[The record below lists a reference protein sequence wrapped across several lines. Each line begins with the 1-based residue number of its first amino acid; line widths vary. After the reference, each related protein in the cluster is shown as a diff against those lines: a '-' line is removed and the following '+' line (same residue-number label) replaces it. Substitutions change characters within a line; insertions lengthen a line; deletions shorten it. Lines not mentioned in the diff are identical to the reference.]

1 MKKYLTKPRH
11 RVNLLRLQRVCETNY
26 LRLMQLL
33 PGLFTAEYFRLP
45 VQHWSTDGH
54 HPVHQQE
61 WLVVRVVTR
70 SPYTTLIE
78 LQMEAEWGSLCTT
91 PQAEVRL
98 YHDVRMAETVTCKT
112 GQIVLP
118 RHHYP
123 NVKMYQPDEKEQHNQ
138 FLAQWLDYALPACRA
153 DSEKTE

>member
-1 MKKYLTKPRH
+1 MKKFLTKPRH

-33 PGLFTAEYFRLP
+33 PELFAAEYFRLP
-45 VQHWSTDGH
+45 VQHWSTDGRR
-54 HPVHQQE
+54 PVHQPE

-112 GQIVLP
+112 GQTVLP
-118 RHHYP
+118 RYHYP

>member
-11 RVNLLRLQRVCETNY
+11 CVNLLRLQRVCETNY

-33 PGLFTAEYFRLP
+33 PGLFTTEYFRLP
-45 VQHWSTDGH
+45 VQHWSADGH
-54 HPVHQQE
+54 RPVHQQE

-112 GQIVLP
+112 GQTVLP
-118 RHHYP
+118 RYHYP

-138 FLAQWLDYALPACRA
+138 LLAQWLDYALPACRA